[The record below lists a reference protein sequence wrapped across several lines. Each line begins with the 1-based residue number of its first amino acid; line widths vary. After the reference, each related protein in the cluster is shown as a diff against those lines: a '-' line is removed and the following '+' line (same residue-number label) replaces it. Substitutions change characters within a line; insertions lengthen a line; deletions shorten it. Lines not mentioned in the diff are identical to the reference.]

1 MNYERM
7 WHQLKARLVK
17 KSDDVDGLRK
27 ADYNDALLTMS
38 SIEAEE
44 YEKPDLKYTLNRD
57 VTGKMEAYFNDAK
70 EFARRMREERAREK
84 IIDNIPD
91 LEKAVF
97 SKDERKVK
105 EILVDL
111 CIVADIPER
120 IIETIMERGIRL
132 KVYIPDMFKDLGII

>member
-1 MNYERM
+1 MNHERM
-7 WHQLKARLVK
+7 WRQLKARVVK

-27 ADYNDALLTMS
+27 ADYNDVLLIMS
-38 SIEAEE
+38 GIEAEE
-44 YEKPDLKYTLNRD
+44 YEKHDLKYTLSRD
-57 VTGKMEAYFNDAK
+57 VTGKAEAYFNDAK
-70 EFARRMREERAREK
+70 EFARRIREERAREK

-97 SKDERKVK
+97 SKGERQVK

-111 CIVADIPER
+111 GIVADIPER
-120 IIETIMERGIRL
+120 IMETIMERGIRL